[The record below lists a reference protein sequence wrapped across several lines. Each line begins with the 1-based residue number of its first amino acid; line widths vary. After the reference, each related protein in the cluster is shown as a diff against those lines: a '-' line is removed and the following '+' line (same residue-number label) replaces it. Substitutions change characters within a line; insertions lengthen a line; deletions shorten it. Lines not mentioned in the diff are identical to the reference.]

1 MKKKLLSILL
11 ACAMVC
17 TFAACGD
24 SEEQGGGADKE
35 QGEETPD
42 EEEPA
47 GDETAGDGEAINL
60 TAAWWGSQDRNDRF
74 SNAFDAYTAENPNVT
89 FEFQINTFSDHLTAL
104 SASAASDTMPDLAM
118 LQTDYLKTYTDADKL
133 LDLTPYIES
142 GALDLSNVSESVIST
157 GEVDGGVYGI
167 SAGNNAAALIY
178 NKTLLEENGI
188 EIKNLMNYE
197 EFMDVCRQVYEKTGV
212 KTQFDN
218 MATWLEHLA
227 RENGTSLF
235 DGNALGVESADVF
248 LPFYEMVETG
258 REEGWLIDQGIQTS
272 NGTATEEQAI
282 INYSSPET
290 QSWCSFFNSN
300 QMVAM
305 QNSAPEGVELD
316 LVTMPCSDP
325 SKAYYIRQAMCWTIA
340 AGSENVDE
348 AVAVLNWWINSEEAN
363 GIILGEPG
371 VPASTEMA
379 NYVAEQL
386 DEATAKTFTFVTDVV
401 TPNSAAGDPPAENG
415 AAQVRDEVA
424 NGVCERVS
432 YGELSAEEAA
442 QEFFTQG
449 NEIMAN
455 SAAAE

>member
-11 ACAMVC
+11 ACTMV
-17 TFAACGD
+17 FSLAACGD
-24 SEEQGGGADKE
+24 SGEQGGTDEGQNQE
-35 QGEETPD
+35 EENGETPEGED
-42 EEEPA
+42 S
-47 GDETAGDGEAINL
+47 GDGEAINL

-74 SNAFDAYTAENPNVT
+74 SNAFDAYTASNPNVT

-118 LQTDYLKTYTDADKL
+118 LQTDYLKTYTDAGKL
-133 LDLTPYIES
+133 VDLTPYIES

-157 GEVDGGVYGI
+157 GEVDGAVYGI

-178 NKTLLEENGI
+178 NKTLLEENDI

-197 EFMDVCRQVYEKTGV
+197 EFMDVCREVYEKTGV

-227 RENGTSLF
+227 RENGTPLF
-235 DGNALGVESADVF
+235 NGNALGVESADVF
-248 LPFYEMVETG
+248 LPFYEMVQTG

-305 QNSAPEGVELD
+305 QASAPEGVELD

-325 SKAYYIRQAMCWTIA
+325 SKAYYIRQAMCWTISTNSA
-340 AGSENVDE
+340 NIDE

-371 VPASTEMA
+371 VPANTEIA

-424 NGVCERVS
+424 NGICERVS
-432 YGELSAEEAA
+432 YGELDAEEAA
-442 QEFFTQG
+442 QEFFNQA

-455 SAAAE
+455 SASE

>member
-24 SEEQGGGADKE
+24 SEEQGGADKE

-157 GEVDGGVYGI
+157 GEVDGGIYGI

>member
-24 SEEQGGGADKE
+24 SEEQGGADKE

-118 LQTDYLKTYTDADKL
+118 LQTDYLKTYTDVDKL

-157 GEVDGGVYGI
+157 GEVDGGIYGI